1 MAKIGFDINARRV
14 VMAAIVDGAAA
25 TRVEEHPVAGN
36 AAALVRALLAA
47 VAGPW
52 QASVTGTEGSAV
64 AAELDLPFVDAPA
77 ALLRGIASLH
87 PEARTVIEL
96 GRERSRYYAFHNGD
110 GQAPRLAGFA
120 TNSLC
125 GAGGGALLEKM
136 APRLGFSSLAAFLDA
151 AREAEAAV
159 QIAGRCG
166 VFAESD
172 VVHHFQAGAS
182 SGSIAAGLCR
192 MLATNFLHDVLKERQ
207 VHPPVVVI
215 GEAGR
220 NPLVIKALEEALG
233 VAIVPSTRGDA
244 VRAIGAAL
252 CATQRTGAPA
262 RPCPPRRGLESL
274 PLAPLSPRG
283 TRLPAA
289 PHSAPRGAGGD
300 RVMVTA
306 GDGALPAAGFLGLD
320 VGSVSTKAVLL
331 DEEGRFVFGVYLRTL
346 GQPIAAVREV
356 VRLVG
361 EHERGGRIRD
371 RVRILGAGVT
381 GSGRVVAGHIVG
393 ADLVRNEITAQASG
407 AAYFFPDVDTVFE
420 IGGQDSKFIAL
431 GAGRVVE
438 SEMNKVCAASTG
450 SFLEEQ
456 ARQLGV
462 TVEGEFA
469 PLALAALAPCT
480 LSEKCA
486 ILMAS
491 SLESF
496 RDTPLADRCAGLA
509 YSICLNYLN
518 RVAGRRP
525 IGSRVV
531 FQGAV
536 AFNRAVVAGFETLL
550 GREVL
555 VPAYPH
561 LTGAIGMGRLVRER
575 HGRG

>member
-1 MAKIGFDINARRV
+1 MV
-14 VMAAIVDGAAA
+14 LAAIDGGTAAM
-25 TRVEEHPVAGN
+25 RVEEHPVTDSP
-36 AAALVRALLAA
+36 AALVRALLADA
-47 VAGPW
+47 REPRR
-52 QASVTGTEGSAV
+52 ASVTGPEGPAV
-64 AAELDLPFVDAPA
+64 AAELDLPFVDGPE
-77 ALLRGIASLH
+77 ALLRGIARLH

-96 GRERSRYYAFHNGD
+96 GRERSRYYAFGD
-110 GQAPRLAGFA
+110 GGADGPRLAAFA
-120 TNSLC
+120 TNSIC

-136 APRLGFSSLAAFLDA
+136 ATRLGFGSFEVFLDA
-151 AREAEAAV
+151 ARESDSAV

-182 SGSIAAGLCR
+182 AGSIAAGLCR
-192 MLATNFLHDVLKERQ
+192 MLATNFLHDVLKDRP
-207 VHPPVVVI
+207 VHQPVVAI
-215 GEAGR
+215 GEASR
-220 NPLVIKALEEALG
+220 NPLVLKALEEALG
-233 VAIVPSTRGDA
+233 VAIAPSPSAHA
-244 VRAIGAAL
+244 VRALGAAIF
-252 CATQRTGAPA
+252 AA
-262 RPCPPRRGLESL
+262 RPEGRSASSAAPRPGAERV
-274 PLAPLSPRG
+274 PLAPLAPRG
-283 TRLPAA
+283 TRPPQA
-289 PHSAPRGAGGD
+289 PRTAPRGTAGD
-300 RVMVTA
+300 TVMVT
-306 GDGALPAAGFLGLD
+306 DGGGGLPVAGFLGLD

-331 DEEGRFVFGVYLRTL
+331 DEQGRFVYWVYLRTL
-346 GQPIAAVREV
+346 GHPIAAVRDV

-361 EHERGGRIRD
+361 EHERGGLIRD
-371 RVRILGAGVT
+371 RVRILGVGVT

-407 AAYFFPDVDTVFE
+407 AAHFFPDVDTVFE

-431 GAGRVVE
+431 GNGRVVE

-462 TVEGEFA
+462 TVEGDFA
-469 PLALAALAPCT
+469 PLALTARAPCT

-491 SLESF
+491 SLENF
-496 RDTPLADRCAGLA
+496 HETPLPDRCAGLA
-509 YSICLNYLN
+509 YSICMNYLN

-525 IGSRVV
+525 IGKRVV

-550 GREVL
+550 GREVH
-555 VPAYPH
+555 VPAHPH

-575 HGRG
+575 HGRT